1 MLKNNRQQASII
13 FIFITLVIDILG
25 LGIIIPILPELITE
39 FAGGDKSNAGLYLGV
54 FTAIYAL
61 MQFVFAPILGA
72 LSDKYGRRPV
82 ILLSLLGLGIDY
94 IILALAPDLWWLLVG
109 RIIAG
114 IMGASFTTANA
125 YIADIS
131 TPENRAQNFGLVG
144 VAFGLGFTFGP
155 VIGGFLGNIDLRLP
169 FWVSAVL
176 VFLNLIYG
184 YFVLPESLKP
194 ENRSN
199 FKWSKVN
206 PISIIGELRNY
217 PFVGNIAGALFFIY
231 FAERGL
237 QNVWVL
243 YTGYR
248 YGWDIQTIGLTLGL
262 VGIMAIIVQGFL
274 IRMIIPR
281 LGERRSI
288 LLGLGLSILTYLGYG
303 FATEG
308 WMVYVIIIVGALSG
322 IAGPALQGLITG
334 SVPANAQGKVQGA
347 LTSLNSITSILSPI
361 IFTSILFSFFTS
373 DRVAVDLPGIPFI
386 LGAVSF
392 IFSLWLMQ
400 RVFKTMPID
409 MSKRANQN

>member
-1 MLKNNRQQASII
+1 MTNNKRQASII
-13 FIFITLVIDILG
+13 FIFITLVIDIIG

-39 FAGGDKSNAGLYLGV
+39 FAGGDESNAGLYYGV

-61 MQFVFAPILGA
+61 MQFLFAPVLGA
-72 LSDKYGRRPV
+72 LSDKFGRRPV

-94 IILALAPDLWWLLVG
+94 IILALAPDLWWLLIG

-155 VIGGFLGNIDLRLP
+155 VLGGFLGTYGLRIP
-169 FWVSAVL
+169 FWVAAAL

-194 ENRSN
+194 ENRSD
-199 FKWSKVN
+199 FKWSKIN
-206 PISIIGELRNY
+206 PISSIFDLRKY
-217 PFVGNIAGALFFIY
+217 PYIGNISGALFFIY

-248 YGWDIQTIGLTLGL
+248 YGWSIQTIGLTLGL

-274 IRMIIPR
+274 IRIIIPR

-288 LLGLGLSILTYLGYG
+288 LLGLSLSIFSYLAYG
-303 FATEG
+303 LATEG
-308 WMVYVIIIVGALSG
+308 WMIYIIIVIGALAG
-322 IAGPALQGLITG
+322 ISGPALQGLVTG
-334 SVPANAQGKVQGA
+334 NVPPTDQGKVQGA
-347 LTSLNSITSILSPI
+347 LTSLNSITNILSPI
-361 IFTSILFSFFTS
+361 IYTSLLFSFFTS
-373 DRVAVDLPGIPFI
+373 DRVPLELPGIPFI

-392 IFSLWLMQ
+392 AFSLWLMQ
-400 RVFKTMPID
+400 RVFRTMPLD
-409 MSKRANQN
+409 MSKRANQG